1 MICEKQTASKK
12 KTKNVSLTELRWFLH
27 SKIIHKDMA
36 VHFLAFT
43 IELWF
48 SHCYDLVSVDL
59 ETVIEYCF
67 LSNLDLPSKETIA
80 HKVAWYIYHVE

>member
-1 MICEKQTASKK
+1 
-12 KTKNVSLTELRWFLH
+12 
-27 SKIIHKDMA
+27 MA

-67 LSNLDLPSKETIA
+67 LSNLVLSSKETIA
-80 HKVAWYIYHVE
+80 HKVAWYIYQVE